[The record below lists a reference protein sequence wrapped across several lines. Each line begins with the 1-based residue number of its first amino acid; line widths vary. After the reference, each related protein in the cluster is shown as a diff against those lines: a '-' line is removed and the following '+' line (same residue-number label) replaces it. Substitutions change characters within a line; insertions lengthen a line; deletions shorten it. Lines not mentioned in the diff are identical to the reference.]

1 MRWGVARLEN
11 ATSHLLWHML
21 REAILV
27 AGVRELVLSGHLR
40 RVEVGHLVE
49 LRGVRH
55 HEHFHLTV
63 R

>member
-1 MRWGVARLEN
+1 MSFVTVN
-11 ATSHLLWHML
+11 QHML

-40 RVEVGHLVE
+40 REEVGHLVE